1 MSPNIQH
8 MATLLFINLFNIT
21 ELMIMAHG
29 FKEFAII
36 VADSSL
42 TEFELKCDFVITSR
56 RYEESCTIVM
66 CLSLYRFFIFQEKPN
81 NSLSVS
87 DTDLEYNES

>member
-1 MSPNIQH
+1 
-8 MATLLFINLFNIT
+8 MATLLFINLSNIT

-66 CLSLYRFFIFQEKPN
+66 YLSLYRFFIFQEKPN